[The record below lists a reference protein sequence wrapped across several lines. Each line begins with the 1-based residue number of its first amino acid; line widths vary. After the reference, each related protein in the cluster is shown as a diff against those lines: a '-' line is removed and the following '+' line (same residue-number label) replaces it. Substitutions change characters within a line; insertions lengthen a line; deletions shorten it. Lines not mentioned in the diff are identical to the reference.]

1 MVQHS
6 EVHDPFL
13 SLHLTT
19 DHLVPDIP
27 VQTYLKSVRSL
38 KSFRDFMKMKATSM
52 LGIHSCGCVIYSGL
66 CRLSHQRE
74 PDERSKQNLHL
85 HPLRASK
92 STEDLMTPL
101 KPEVTGPVLAPLSP
115 QYNRHKFKR
124 SIQSSSVIERTTRTL
139 DPPSIEVG
147 GSPDLPGRK
156 VVTLPADC
164 RDLVARNNG
173 KAVGESMKAASP
185 ATRRG
190 HMKSRSLGTK

>member
-1 MVQHS
+1 MCGIC
-6 EVHDPFL
+6 
-13 SLHLTT
+13 LH
-19 DHLVPDIP
+19 
-27 VQTYLKSVRSL
+27 
-38 KSFRDFMKMKATSM
+38 
-52 LGIHSCGCVIYSGL
+52 GCVIYGL

-74 PDERSKQNLHL
+74 PDERSKPNLHL

-101 KPEVTGPVLAPLSP
+101 KPEVTGPVVACQLSP

-124 SIQSSSVIERTTRTL
+124 SIQSSSVIEHTSRTL

-156 VVTLPADC
+156 AVTLPAG
-164 RDLVARNNG
+164 LQGFGGKSNG
-173 KAVGESMKAASP
+173 KAGGESMKAVSSSP
-185 ATRRG
+185 AARRG

>member
-1 MVQHS
+1 
-6 EVHDPFL
+6 
-13 SLHLTT
+13 
-19 DHLVPDIP
+19 
-27 VQTYLKSVRSL
+27 
-38 KSFRDFMKMKATSM
+38 MKMKATSM
-52 LGIHSCGCVIYSGL
+52 LDIHSCGCVIYRL

-74 PDERSKQNLHL
+74 PDERSKQNMYL

-115 QYNRHKFKR
+115 QCNRHKFKR
-124 SIQSSSVIERTTRTL
+124 SIQSSSVIVHTPRTL

-156 VVTLPADC
+156 AVTLPAG
-164 RDLVARNNG
+164 LSGKYNG